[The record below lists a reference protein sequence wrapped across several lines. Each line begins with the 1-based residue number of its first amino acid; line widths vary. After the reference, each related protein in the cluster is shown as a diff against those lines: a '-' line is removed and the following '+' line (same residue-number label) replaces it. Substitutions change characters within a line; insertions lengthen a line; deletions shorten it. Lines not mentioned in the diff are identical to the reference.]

1 MPTRPAGRAS
11 LQTAAAPV
19 SAPYEPLFNFN
30 DGRDDK
36 RGVMADKTPA
46 PAGTNSIL
54 VKLRPTGALRAAE
67 SRANLRPLYEEAP
80 RGAASGFGLDSDPR
94 WFLAELPDGAA
105 TPWDLAHARVAAQL
119 GVSESDVVF
128 AEPDLFHN
136 VYRDANEEEIGPG
149 FAAGEKCVAE
159 PQDGARGKAVG
170 PAEFAWHLGDNYS
183 QLGSARDAVVFEDPR
198 TRIAHLDTG
207 YYRAHDVA
215 PERER
220 ILKHLERSFVEGD
233 RNRQSAEDPDN
244 NAFLVDNSGHGTG
257 TIGILAGG
265 KAPGFGGVYL
275 GGAPQADIVPIRV
288 ADRVV
293 LLTTSALA
301 QALDYA
307 VEQRCD
313 VATLSMGGVPSRAW
327 GEAVD
332 RAYEAGLCLCAA
344 AGNHFG
350 ISPPRTLVYPARF
363 SRVIAVCGVMA
374 DGRPYADLKGTAM
387 EGSHGPDSAMKAA
400 LAAYTPNIPWP
411 RFMCADVIRLNG
423 EGTSAATPQVAAAA
437 ALWFE
442 KYKRELPRDWRRV
455 EAVRNAL
462 FTSAKLKSDRKHFGN
477 GVLQARAALD
487 VRPAFGLKK
496 SDKSDDSWSFLRVI
510 TGLGVVEIPPR
521 EEMFNLELAQRWLLN
536 EELQALVPD
545 PAAVSR
551 LKDEELRRFMEAV
564 IEDEGASLALRRHVA
579 ARYPVA
585 AGRSAPRTP
594 KTRVVVPEVLPVCDT
609 QPAVPDPPFRAV
621 RVYAVDPSLSA
632 RLDTASVNEVTLQIR
647 WEELGK
653 GPTGEYLAV
662 EDVDASGRRYPP
674 VELDDPR
681 LLAQDGWAPSEGNP
695 QFHQQM
701 VYAVAMK
708 TIQHFERALGRPVLW
723 RPRPNPK
730 NANDDSQF
738 VRRLAVRPHAL
749 RQANA
754 FYSPQEVALL
764 FGYFEAGADDPGDHM
779 PGSRVYSCL
788 SHDIIAHE
796 TTHAVL
802 DGMHRRFNEA
812 TNPDVLALHE
822 GFADIVALMQ
832 HFTIPGV
839 LEQEIARTRGDIEA
853 ESMLGSLAVQFG
865 YATGGRGA
873 LRNAIG
879 RVEGGVWKRFAP
891 DPADLQKRLTPHSRG
906 AVLVAAVF
914 DAFIAIYKARTAD
927 LLRIYT
933 GGTGVLPGGAIHPDL
948 VRRLSDEA
956 SKSAAHVLDMAI
968 RALDYLPPV
977 DVTFFEYLR
986 ALITADFDLVSD
998 DRHNYRVAF
1007 VEAFR
1012 RRGIYP
1018 LNLDDAT
1025 ADTPRTLSVDTL
1037 RWQGFDTAQFPRR
1050 VRAEIAGQYK
1060 GVLDGLR
1067 QYAEACI
1074 YLKDREELF
1083 DVTRRQRATLHK
1095 QLLDAFKAVPAFAG
1109 ELGLDPDKRFEVHE
1123 LRRALRVDPE
1133 GRNVPQII
1141 VALTQSDVVKDVDA
1155 PRHVF
1160 RGGSTLVVDL
1170 SRHDLKAVKYRIV
1183 KNITSAARRERTAAF
1198 VRDAASDPLRA
1209 LFFAPDRHGEPFAAL
1224 HALADDGF

>member
-1 MPTRPAGRAS
+1 
-11 LQTAAAPV
+11 
-19 SAPYEPLFNFN
+19 
-30 DGRDDK
+30 
-36 RGVMADKTPA
+36 MAEKTPA

-54 VKLRPTGALRAAE
+54 VKLRPSGSLKAAE
-67 SRANLRPLYEEAP
+67 SRANLRPLYDEPP
-80 RGAASGFGLDSDPR
+80 RATAQQGFGLDAAVPQ

-119 GVSESDVVF
+119 GVAESDVLF
-128 AEPDLFHN
+128 AEPDLVHN
-136 VYRDANEEEIGPG
+136 VYRDTNEADIREG
-149 FAAGEKCVAE
+149 FAAGENCAAD
-159 PQDGARGKAVG
+159 PQDGTRGKATG
-170 PAEFAWHLGDNYS
+170 PADVFAWHLGDDFS
-183 QLGSARDAVVFEDPR
+183 QLGSAREAVRFETPR

-207 YYRAHDVA
+207 YYRAHEVA
-215 PERER
+215 PEPER
-220 ILKHLERSFVEGD
+220 ILKGLERSFVEGD
-233 RNRQSAEDPDN
+233 RDRQSAEDPDN
-244 NAFLVDNSGHGTG
+244 NAFLIDNSGHGTG
-257 TIGILAGG
+257 TLGILAGG
-265 KAPGFGGVYL
+265 KAQGFGGVYL

-293 LLTTSALA
+293 LLSTSALA
-301 QALDYA
+301 QALNYA
-307 VEQRCD
+307 VSVRCD

-332 RAYEAGLCLCAA
+332 KTYEAGLCLCAA

-350 ISPPRTLVYPARF
+350 PSPPRTLVYPARF
-363 SRVIAVCGVMA
+363 PRVIAVVGVMA

-387 EGSHGPDSAMKAA
+387 EGSYGPDSAMRAA

-411 RFMCADVIRLNG
+411 RFKCPGVIRLNG
-423 EGTSAATPQVAAAA
+423 EGTSSATPQVAAAV

-442 KYKRELPRDWRRV
+442 KYKQELPRDWRRV

-462 FTSAKLKSDRKHFGN
+462 FTTAKSKSDKKHFGN
-477 GVLQARAALD
+477 GVLQARAALG
-487 VRPAFGLKK
+487 VRPTFGLKQ
-496 SDKSDDSWSFLRVI
+496 SDKSDVSWSFLRVL

-521 EEMFNLELAQRWLLN
+521 EQMFNLELAQRWLLN
-536 EELQALVPD
+536 ERLQEIAPD
-545 PAAVSR
+545 PAAIPK
-551 LKDEELRRFMEAV
+551 LKDEDLRRFMEAV
-564 IEDEGASLALRRHVA
+564 IEDEDASLALRRHVA

-585 AGRSAPRTP
+585 SGRSAPRTP
-594 KTRVVVPEVLPVCDT
+594 KTKEVVPEVLPVCDT
-609 QPAVPDPPFRAV
+609 QPSVPDPPHRDI

-632 RLDTASVNEVTLQIR
+632 RLDTAAVNEVTLQIR

-653 GPTGEYLAV
+653 GPSGEYLAV
-662 EDVDASGRRYPP
+662 EDVDASGKRYAP

-723 RPRPNPK
+723 RPRSK
-730 NANDDSQF
+730 TKRANDDSVF
-738 VRRLAVRPHAL
+738 VRHLTVRPHAL

-764 FGYFEAGADDPGDHM
+764 FGYFEAGANDPGDYM

-796 TTHAVL
+796 TTHAIL

-832 HFTIPGV
+832 HFTIPRV

-879 RVEGGVWKRFAP
+879 RMENGVWKRFAP
-891 DPADLQKRLTPHSRG
+891 DPSDLQKRLTPHSRG

-927 LLRIYT
+927 LLRLST
-933 GGTGVLPGGAIHPDL
+933 GGTGILPGGAIHPDL
-948 VRRLSDEA
+948 VRRLADEA
-956 SKSAAHVLDMAI
+956 SKSASHVLGMCI

-986 ALITADFDLVSD
+986 ALITADFDLVTD
-998 DRHNYRVAF
+998 DKHNYRVAF

-1018 LNLDDAT
+1018 LNLDAPT

-1037 RWQGFDTAQFPRR
+1037 RWQGFDPAQFPRR
-1050 VRAEIAGQYK
+1050 VRAEIIAQYK
-1060 GVLDGLR
+1060 VVLDGLKD
-1067 QYAEACI
+1067 YAERCI
-1074 YLKDREELF
+1074 YLADRQELF

-1095 QLLDAFKAVPAFAG
+1095 QLLDAFKAVPAFA
-1109 ELGLDPDKRFEVHE
+1109 EQLGLDSSKRFEVHE

-1133 GRNVPQII
+1133 GRDVPQII
-1141 VALTQSDVVKDVDA
+1141 VALTQSDVVRDADA

-1170 SRHDLKAVKYRIV
+1170 SRHDLNAVKYRIV
-1183 KNITSAARRERTAAF
+1183 KNIASTQRRERTARF
-1198 VRDAASDPLRA
+1198 FREAAADPLRA